1 MNINKMRFL
10 IEFIRRHG
18 KLPTD
23 FLGRTLSSDDII
35 AWHGL
40 DGLLISE
47 ERAYLKQVLSVMT
60 EIEAAI
66 DQLKA

>member
-1 MNINKMRFL
+1 MDSYKMSRI

-18 KLPTD
+18 RLPTD
-23 FLGRTLSSDDII
+23 FFGRTLCPDDII

-40 DGLLISE
+40 DGNLTAD
-47 ERAYLKQVLSVMT
+47 ERAYLKQVLSAMI

-66 DQLKA
+66 DQVKA